1 MLRDIVGSVF
11 CAATPAHQTEEKNS
25 DEETTRGD
33 SSGYSAK
40 SPDNGSYPQ
49 YLHNFS

>member
-1 MLRDIVGSVF
+1 MLRDIVHAVF
-11 CAATPAHQTEEKNS
+11 CAVTPALETEEKNS
-25 DEETTRGD
+25 DEITGGGD

-49 YLHNFS
+49 YLHTFS